1 MFSFVA
7 RDLLRLTESTSTAGR
22 LLSALATE
30 QTFAQPGF
38 AYFSNRLIGPVAID
52 LNQRTPAQKETTLPK
67 QSSYGG

>member
-7 RDLLRLTESTSTAGR
+7 RDLLRLTESASTAGR
-22 LLSALATE
+22 LLSAGNRTDIR
-30 QTFAQPGF
+30 QPGF

-52 LNQRTPAQKETTLPK
+52 LNQRTPARRKRLPK